1 MAQATQKAGGAQGQT
16 EWGPRQ
22 PELSGG
28 GKRGKGSPAYS
39 KEVELGG
46 LNYCMTLWS
55 FFFDHSFSQVY
66 YHISIIYKL

>member
-46 LNYCMTLWS
+46 LNYSMTLWS
-55 FFFDHSFSQVY
+55 FFL
-66 YHISIIYKL
+66 IIHFHKYITT